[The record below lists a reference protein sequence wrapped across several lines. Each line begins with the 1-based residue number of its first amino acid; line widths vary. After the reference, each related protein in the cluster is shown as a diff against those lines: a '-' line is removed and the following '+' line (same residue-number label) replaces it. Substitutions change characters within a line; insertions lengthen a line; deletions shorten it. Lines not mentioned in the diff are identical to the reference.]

1 MEQEAS
7 CYVQMENGE
16 EVDRCISQLFVVTV
30 VSRMGCFLC
39 SCKILTLIKNK
50 RKIMGGSH
58 CSIILWQFK
67 NNYVNLIYF
76 V

>member
-7 CYVQMENGE
+7 YVQMKIGE

-30 VSRMGCFLC
+30 ISRMGCFLY

-50 RKIMGGSH
+50 RKIIGGSH
-58 CSIILWQFK
+58 CPIILWQFK